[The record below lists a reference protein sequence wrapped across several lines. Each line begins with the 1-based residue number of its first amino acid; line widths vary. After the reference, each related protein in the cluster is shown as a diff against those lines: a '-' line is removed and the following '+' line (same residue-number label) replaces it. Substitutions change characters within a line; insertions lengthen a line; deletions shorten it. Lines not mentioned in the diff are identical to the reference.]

1 MLVQHVYLPRRN
13 FLNKEVKKSN
23 LVTKHYIVKKPKN
36 QSTNL
41 LIEPDSQLS
50 SHILLISYVCTVDV
64 KLRQNTKFLHVID
77 IKLDER

>member
-13 FLNKEVKKSN
+13 FLNKEVKKSSLMVN
-23 LVTKHYIVKKPKN
+23 KHYIVKKPKN

-50 SHILLISYVCTVDV
+50 SHILLISYYI
-64 KLRQNTKFLHVID
+64 KFVQLMSN
-77 IKLDER
+77 